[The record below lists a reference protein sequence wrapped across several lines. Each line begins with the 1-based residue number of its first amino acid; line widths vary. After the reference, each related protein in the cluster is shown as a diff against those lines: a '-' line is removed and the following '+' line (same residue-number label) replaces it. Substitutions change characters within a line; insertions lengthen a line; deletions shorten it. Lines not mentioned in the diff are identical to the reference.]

1 MDFYISIF
9 LLIVLLLLIEELLPA
24 NKRIF
29 CDVLMLL
36 ILGSLAGFRNMG
48 GTDFGVYQSV
58 YENTPYFTD
67 YLSNY
72 AVLHENYFLLNME
85 KGYIGYISFI
95 KTFLGL
101 SFYGYLVL
109 QAIIIYTC
117 MYIGLKRFTNHWG
130 VFILIFLYK
139 MFFYETFISM
149 RQPIT
154 IVLFYLM
161 IPLIYNKKILKYYFV
176 LTFLVLPFHNGSLFL
191 YLVYFVSFFKLT
203 KSRLILLNCVFVPTV
218 IISEMGIDPLSS
230 FSFLTDLMD
239 DPVMKYKA
247 LTYMSGEETLSI
259 FHTLEYLLVM
269 FLILVNFNKLINHD
283 KYAPLVIKLFLVL
296 LPIMTLFRANLFFR
310 REIDYFVPMY
320 AIILG
325 YICDIYKN
333 NKWLVI
339 GSTII
344 ISFYGFIRYILLFDG
359 GDMLPYRSW
368 LSLYSASFFE

>member
-72 AVLHENYFLLNME
+72 AVLHENYFLRNME

-139 MFFYETFISM
+139 MFFM
-149 RQPIT
+149 RP
-154 IVLFYLM
+154 LFQ
-161 IPLIYNKKILKYYFV
+161 
-176 LTFLVLPFHNGSLFL
+176 
-191 YLVYFVSFFKLT
+191 
-203 KSRLILLNCVFVPTV
+203 CV
-218 IISEMGIDPLSS
+218 
-230 FSFLTDLMD
+230 
-239 DPVMKYKA
+239 
-247 LTYMSGEETLSI
+247 
-259 FHTLEYLLVM
+259 
-269 FLILVNFNKLINHD
+269 
-283 KYAPLVIKLFLVL
+283 
-296 LPIMTLFRANLFFR
+296 NL
-310 REIDYFVPMY
+310 
-320 AIILG
+320 
-325 YICDIYKN
+325 
-333 NKWLVI
+333 
-339 GSTII
+339 
-344 ISFYGFIRYILLFDG
+344 
-359 GDMLPYRSW
+359 
-368 LSLYSASFFE
+368 